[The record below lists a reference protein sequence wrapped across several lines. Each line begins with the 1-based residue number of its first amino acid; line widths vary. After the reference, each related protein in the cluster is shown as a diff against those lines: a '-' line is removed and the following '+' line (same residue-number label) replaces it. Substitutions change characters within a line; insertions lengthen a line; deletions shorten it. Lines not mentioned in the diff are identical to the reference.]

1 MKIPK
6 IVRIGYQDVKIER
19 ETATFS
25 KQTDCYGE
33 YEHRKNQITI
43 QNDLSN
49 LDEANTLLH
58 EVLHGIVYINSLTQT
73 GAPLDK
79 ENNEEIVV
87 NTITNGLV
95 QVFRDN
101 KWLLPYLN
109 KKVK

>member
-6 IVRIGYQDVKIER
+6 VVRIGYQDVKIER
-19 ETATFS
+19 ETATFP
-25 KQTDCYGE
+25 KQSDCYGE